1 MVKVMPKLDTNTYEL
16 TSLKMSVKSRSRV
29 VGYGSPR
36 IKVPEIVGLDL
47 LQLELTSF
55 ECLYYVNQILCLVL
69 FTEQGTKSTLVQ
81 INM

>member
-55 ECLYYVNQILCLVL
+55 RMFILCQPDFVFGLVY
-69 FTEQGTKSTLVQ
+69 
-81 INM
+81 